1 MNAVNWLLEN
11 RLVLNI
17 KLFLPNPDG
26 TIHIGENLYAAIHVT
41 DSQGND
47 IPCNITLLAIFILP
61 NGTFFPLPAFQTN
74 QLSWYVALFFT
85 YFTNQT
91 GDYTMILYADAENYT
106 TTHYVYNFKVEPEKP
121 SLPPLFYFP
130 QQSREY
136 AIFGFAFM
144 GAITLIVTAAY
155 LLERRRIRKR
165 ILVPEL
171 SRELRNTVR
180 NTVNEVRAVFKEV
193 DMELSRKDI
202 DDFDRIRI
210 ISEKLGRLRKAL
222 DKAKSTAERVG
233 E

>member
-1 MNAVNWLLEN
+1 
-11 RLVLNI
+11 
-17 KLFLPNPDG
+17 
-26 TIHIGENLYAAIHVT
+26 
-41 DSQGND
+41 
-47 IPCNITLLAIFILP
+47 
-61 NGTFFPLPAFQTN
+61 
-74 QLSWYVALFFT
+74 
-85 YFTNQT
+85 
-91 GDYTMILYADAENYT
+91 
-106 TTHYVYNFKVEPEKP
+106 
-121 SLPPLFYFP
+121 
-130 QQSREY
+130 
-136 AIFGFAFM
+136 M

-180 NTVNEVRAVFKEV
+180 NTVNEVRAVLKEV